1 MVFHPHIALLAILMT
16 TSTVTAQEKTR
27 IYLGAST
34 KTRLLPSLGRHEERF
49 LRAARP
55 RYSTRSLARN
65 ADDSAGIGRGF
76 VAFRLPRAGTLYRRS
91 RASAQFHYHW
101 GRHQRHRSIHHCRH
115 EVQKLR
121 RFTGR
126 DLWHPSLTSGHITA
140 LREALKSGGLSIR
153 VIISCRS
160 LPPAL
165 RQTLRHLSRS
175 NYSNVSSSSKLTSL
189 RELQTR
195 VALEKS

>member
-101 GRHQRHRSIHHCRH
+101 GRHQRHRSIHHCRQDL
-115 EVQKLR
+115 QKLR

-126 DLWHPSLTSGHITA
+126 DLWQRVFDRWYDHRAAGCAEVRGLEYPRDYKLPIVAAGSSANLAA
-140 LREALKSGGLSIR
+140 LIAI
-153 VIISCRS
+153 
-160 LPPAL
+160 
-165 RQTLRHLSRS
+165 
-175 NYSNVSSSSKLTSL
+175 
-189 RELQTR
+189 ELLQC
-195 VALEKS
+195 VQ